1 MDFIRIICVIILS
14 VNADKSLQKNKY
26 IKIEKQQLIYKMSG
40 TQYKSLKIFSRIKHS
55 ATAASPLI
63 V

>member
-40 TQYKSLKIFSRIKHS
+40 TQYPSRF
-55 ATAASPLI
+55 L
-63 V
+63 VE